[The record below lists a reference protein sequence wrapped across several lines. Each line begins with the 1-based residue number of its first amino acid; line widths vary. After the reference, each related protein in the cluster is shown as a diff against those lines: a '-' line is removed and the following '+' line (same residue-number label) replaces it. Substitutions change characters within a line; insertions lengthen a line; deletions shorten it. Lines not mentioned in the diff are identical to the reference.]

1 MVVTEP
7 HKMRPPEAQV
17 PVVPVSGARVPV
29 VPPVN
34 VSGPRIVQ
42 VPVVPAPAPEP
53 VPEVIMRWHY
63 LPLPLFP
70 IMQTLGWLETAGL
83 MRQLRNCARH
93 CRTGR
98 GCCQQHINNRNIY
111 KALIPLLFLSTLQA
125 VIIQPIQLVQP
136 VLVPQ
141 TPAPIPVT
149 SSAAAAAAA
158 AGPSAASSATAGSA
172 ASGATTAGRN

>member
-1 MVVTEP
+1 MVTEP
-7 HKMRPPEAQV
+7 HKKRPPETQV

-42 VPVVPAPAPEP
+42 LPVVPAPAPEP

-70 IMQTLGWLETAGL
+70 IMQTLGWSETAGL
-83 MRQLRNCARH
+83 MRRNCARH
-93 CRTGR
+93 CRAGR
-98 GCCQQHINNRNIY
+98 GCCQQHINNRVIY

-125 VIIQPIQLVQP
+125 VIVQPIQLVQP

-158 AGPSAASSATAGSA
+158 GPSAASSATAGSA